1 MDAQHTVNDCS
12 APTTT
17 DAELCPRCGG
27 RDWVRNSKDR
37 RIKDR
42 LTLRMP
48 RVCKTCNLLVVP
60 AARGWVLLGGVLFA
74 MAMAAGA
81 LHDLRDAVNA
91 ISTGAYVRCAM
102 DAVRF
107 ILMALLTLMAGLAVM
122 DARKPQVSD

>member
-1 MDAQHTVNDCS
+1 TE
-12 APTTT
+12 P
-17 DAELCPRCGG
+17 CPRCGG

-37 RIKDR
+37 RIRDR

-60 AARGWVLLGGVLFA
+60 AAGGWVLLGGALFA
-74 MAMAAGA
+74 MATAAGA
-81 LHDLRDAVNA
+81 VHDLRDAVNG
-91 ISTGAYVRCAM
+91 ISTGAYVRGAM
-102 DAVRF
+102 DFVGF